1 MGERAGAAL
10 ADAKHQT
17 HIGAM
22 PLHLTKVAF
31 GISNLDQFA
40 ARWKARESEP
50 PYELGTR
57 YLPKRWEEIA
67 GQGSL
72 YWILKHQLVARSP
85 IVGFGELPG
94 GRVSIRLDPHLV
106 LVQARPKRAHQGW
119 RYLEDGDAPAD
130 LGAGGEGVGSL
141 PADLVGRLAELA
153 LI

>member
-1 MGERAGAAL
+1 
-10 ADAKHQT
+10 
-17 HIGAM
+17 M

-31 GISNLDQFA
+31 GVASLEAFVARWA
-40 ARWKARESEP
+40 ARENDP

-94 GRVSIRLDPHLV
+94 GRTAIRLDPRLV
-106 LVQARPKRAHQGW
+106 LVEARPKRAHQGW
-119 RYLEDGDAPAD
+119 RYLEAADAPPD
-130 LGAGGEGVGSL
+130 LGDLDSGAEELPPSL
-141 PADLVGRLAELA
+141 MGELA
-153 LI
+153 GLGLL